1 MITPSLLTIHLLLFG
16 IKVWAVIMLS
26 TKFRLY
32 PYLLIWSVIYLLIE
46 AWFLHK
52 FFIELDLYLYEIF
65 AIVDQ
70 VIFTIGLVFYLI
82 KEGENG

>member
-26 TKFRLY
+26 SKFRVY